1 MPTPPVMPT
10 TSATTTPP
18 SAPAPAPARQRRL
31 LHASLT
37 IAVCLTAQAVA
48 LTSATAATAAA
59 SPSATADVVS
69 RGVTIPEF
77 YNPPATLPAT
87 DGALVRSE
95 PLPLALSL
103 PGLDGSTL
111 PGTATRLM
119 YKSTDSN
126 GQPVAVTGAY
136 IEPSA
141 DWSGTGPRPLV
152 AVAPGTLGQGDQ
164 CSASM
169 GLEHPLSL
177 NSQTVTVGYEDLAIY
192 RLLAKG
198 VAVVVTD
205 YVGLGATDR
214 LHTYVNRI
222 DEAHAVLDAV
232 RAARSVGGASVTAG
246 SPVGLYG
253 YSQGGGATAAA
264 AELQSS
270 YAPDVT
276 LAGTY
281 AGAPPA
287 DLTSVTKAIDGSELA
302 GALGWSLNG
311 FLQSDPSL
319 KPLAEAHLNDAGK
332 AALTD
337 LSTMCVGDALFGY
350 AYKKSTSW
358 TTDGESLSEIIA
370 STPALQSFLDSQ
382 PHRHDEAVG
391 PGPPRD
397 RSQRQPRPARPGP
410 PTSPRLVREGRRRH
424 VQTRRPAQCRQRAP
438 QPLRAPA
445 HRPGRRHLLAHRPPR
460 RQGHDLQLLDHAGT
474 ALTSRPNG
482 NRLRLRSDRHRGGVA
497 SRSSLRPL
505 PPTPAPY
512 RTVACPVAARTR

>member
-1 MPTPPVMPT
+1 M
-10 TSATTTPP
+10 
-18 SAPAPAPARQRRL
+18 PARQRRL
-31 LHASLT
+31 LAAAIT
-37 IAVCLTAQAVA
+37 ATACLTAQALA
-48 LTSATAATAAA
+48 LTTATAATD
-59 SPSATADVVS
+59 SSTSDEVVS

-77 YNPPATLPAT
+77 YNPPSTLPTA
-87 DGALVRSE
+87 DGTLVRSE

-103 PGLDGSTL
+103 PGLDGPL

-141 DWSGTGPRPLV
+141 DWTGDGPRPLV

-177 NSQTVTVGYEDLAIY
+177 NSQTVSVGYEDLAIY

-232 RAARSVGGASVTAG
+232 RAARSVAGASVTTR

-311 FLQSDPSL
+311 FLQSDPAL
-319 KPLAEAHLNDAGK
+319 KPLAEAHLNAAGK

-350 AYKKSTSW
+350 GYTRSGSW
-358 TTDGESLSEIIA
+358 TTDGESISDIIA
-370 STPALQSFLDSQ
+370 STPALQAFLDEQRIGTLKPSGPVRLATGVSDNLV
-382 PHRHDEAVG
+382 PHAQARQLARDWCALGGDVTYKAVVLPSVG
-391 PGPPRD
+391 SALLNHFAPLLTDQGDAISWLTD
-397 RSQRQPRPARPGP
+397 RLAGRPAPSNCWTMP
-410 PTSPRLVREGRRRH
+410 
-424 VQTRRPAQCRQRAP
+424 VQP
-438 QPLRAPA
+438 
-445 HRPGRRHLLAHRPPR
+445 
-460 RQGHDLQLLDHAGT
+460 
-474 ALTSRPNG
+474 
-482 NRLRLRSDRHRGGVA
+482 
-497 SRSSLRPL
+497 
-505 PPTPAPY
+505 
-512 RTVACPVAARTR
+512 

>member
-1 MPTPPVMPT
+1 M
-10 TSATTTPP
+10 
-18 SAPAPAPARQRRL
+18 PARKRSL
-31 LHASLT
+31 LAA
-37 IAVCLTAQAVA
+37 AVTAAACLGTQALAV
-48 LTSATAATAAA
+48 TTATAATTA
-59 SPSATADVVS
+59 ATASGEVVS
-69 RGVTIPEF
+69 RGVTIPAF
-77 YNPPATLPAT
+77 YDPPATLPAA
-87 DGALVRSE
+87 DGTLVRSE

-103 PGLDGSTL
+103 PGLDGPL

-141 DWSGTGPRPLV
+141 DWTGDGPRPLV

-177 NSQTVTVGYEDLAIY
+177 NSQTVSVGYEDLAIY

-198 VAVVVTD
+198 IAVVVTD

-232 RAARSVGGASVTAG
+232 RAARTVPGTSVTAH

-276 LAGTY
+276 LSGTY

-311 FLQSDPSL
+311 FLQSDPDL

-337 LSTMCVGDALFGY
+337 LSTMCVADALFGY
-350 AYKKSTSW
+350 AYTKSSSW
-358 TTDGESLSEIIA
+358 TTDGQSISDIIA
-370 STPALQSFLDSQ
+370 STPALQAFLDEQRIGTLKPSGPVRLATGVSDNLVPHAQARQLALDWCAKGADVTYKAVVLPSVGSALLNHFAPLLTDQGAAISWLTARLSGKQTASNCWTMPVQ
-382 PHRHDEAVG
+382 P
-391 PGPPRD
+391 
-397 RSQRQPRPARPGP
+397 
-410 PTSPRLVREGRRRH
+410 
-424 VQTRRPAQCRQRAP
+424 
-438 QPLRAPA
+438 
-445 HRPGRRHLLAHRPPR
+445 
-460 RQGHDLQLLDHAGT
+460 
-474 ALTSRPNG
+474 
-482 NRLRLRSDRHRGGVA
+482 
-497 SRSSLRPL
+497 
-505 PPTPAPY
+505 
-512 RTVACPVAARTR
+512 